1 MDLLVGVSKE
11 NPGTMTDKDIREEV
25 DTFLFEGHDT
35 SSIAITMAII
45 HLGLDQNIQVS
56 KIVTKK
62 YYQRIL
68 YNYLHQLIIYIKFEK
83 ILKTDFYHHNK
94 RSNKPFEF
102 YNIII
107 CTPKVNT
114 EIHIKCL

>member
-1 MDLLVGVSKE
+1 
-11 NPGTMTDKDIREEV
+11 MTDKDIREEV

-56 KIVTKK
+56 KIITKK
-62 YYQRIL
+62 YYQGIL
-68 YNYLHQLIIYIKFEK
+68 YYLHQHIMHIKFKK

-94 RSNKPFEF
+94 RSNKLFEF

-107 CTPKVNT
+107 CTHFFCIHTPKVNT
-114 EIHIKCL
+114 EIHMKCL

>member
-1 MDLLVGVSKE
+1 MDLLVGISKE

-56 KIVTKK
+56 KIVMKK

-68 YNYLHQLIIYIKFEK
+68 YFHQHIIHIKFKK
-83 ILKTDFYHHNK
+83 ILKTVFYHHNK
-94 RSNKPFEF
+94 RLNKQF
-102 YNIII
+102 
-107 CTPKVNT
+107 
-114 EIHIKCL
+114 